1 MFLDLSL
8 SFAKEEEEEEEEE
21 ALAVVFQTNY
31 LQWLSIS
38 LKGLGGL
45 EQ

>member
-8 SFAKEEEEEEEEE
+8 SFAKEEEE
-21 ALAVVFQTNY
+21 ALAVAFQRKY
-31 LQWLSIS
+31 LQWLIIS

>member
-8 SFAKEEEEEEEEE
+8 SFAKEEEEE
-21 ALAVVFQTNY
+21 ALAVAFQRNY

-38 LKGLGGL
+38 LTKGLGGL

>member
-8 SFAKEEEEEEEEE
+8 SFAKEEEEEEEE

>member
-8 SFAKEEEEEEEEE
+8 SFAKEEEEEE

-45 EQ
+45 